1 LTSSSITANSIA
13 AKSMTS
19 QGLTPPAIAAEPITA
34 EAIAAE
40 PIAAEA
46 IAAEAIAADGLA
58 DDGNGS
64 QGPPG
69 DGPAPSV
76 PLTVHWR
83 EQGKVI
89 HHQVPAGEYI
99 LRSFEQQGDPLPFS
113 CRQGCCTACAV
124 RVLQGSIDQ
133 RESLGLSQALR
144 DQGYG
149 LLCVARAT
157 GPLVVETQAEDE
169 VYELQFGRFFG
180 RGKVRSG
187 LPLEE
192 E

>member
-1 LTSSSITANSIA
+1 
-13 AKSMTS
+13 M
-19 QGLTPPAIAAEPITA
+19 
-34 EAIAAE
+34 
-40 PIAAEA
+40 
-46 IAAEAIAADGLA
+46 
-58 DDGNGS
+58 
-64 QGPPG
+64 
-69 DGPAPSV
+69 
-76 PLTVHWR
+76 HWL
-83 EQGKVI
+83 EQGRVI
-89 HHQVPAGEYI
+89 QHQVPAGEYI

-124 RVLQGSIDQ
+124 RVLQGAIDQ
-133 RESLGLSQALR
+133 SEALGLSQPLR
-144 DQGYG
+144 SQGYG